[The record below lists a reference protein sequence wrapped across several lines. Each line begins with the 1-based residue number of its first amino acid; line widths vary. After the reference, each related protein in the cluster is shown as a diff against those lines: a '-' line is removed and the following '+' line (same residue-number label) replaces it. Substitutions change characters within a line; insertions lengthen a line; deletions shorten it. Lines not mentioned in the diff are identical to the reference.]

1 MTERGSGMKIMH
13 LADLHIGKTL
23 GDFDLYEDQEYIL
36 NQILEKIEENKVD
49 AVVIAGDVYDKSV
62 PSEKAVELLNDF
74 IRKLAEQKVHTYLI
88 SGNHDSDERLDFG
101 SSLFDTCGI
110 HISSKFDG
118 RMKEYI
124 LKDEFG
130 EVHFYL
136 LPFVKASQVRYY
148 YPDAKIESYDD
159 AVRTVIA
166 GSQIDRTKRNVL
178 VTHQFV
184 AGKSD
189 DDTKLAGSE
198 GVTAQTVGLV
208 EKISYSSMQDF
219 DYVALGHIHSPQRV
233 GSDRIRYAGAPLKY
247 SLSEVGNPKSV
258 PLITLGE
265 KKGDSY
271 EPKIELIPLTPM
283 RDVKHHEG
291 TKDDLLAKQNEWNK
305 DDFFY
310 FTLTDEEIIKNA
322 MGIFQQTYPHTVKI
336 DYHNSYTRSLEQ
348 IEVSDYTKH
357 KSFDELIGEFYKLA
371 YECEMNEDER
381 ELMRL
386 VAGEAG
392 VIHEA
397 D

>member
-1 MTERGSGMKIMH
+1 MKIMH

-23 GDFDLYEDQEYIL
+23 GDFELYEDQEYIL
-36 NQILEKIEENKVD
+36 SQILEKIKENAVD
-49 AVVIAGDVYDKSV
+49 AVLIAGDVYDKSV
-62 PSEKAVELLNDF
+62 PSEKAVELLNEF
-74 IRKLAEQKVHTYLI
+74 IKKLAEQKVHTYLI

-110 HISSKFDG
+110 HISSKFEG
-118 RMKEYI
+118 GMKEYT
-124 LKDEFG
+124 LEDEFG

-148 YPDAKIESYDD
+148 YPNAKIESYDD
-159 AVRTVIA
+159 AVRAVIA
-166 GSQIDRTKRNVL
+166 DSQIDRTKRNVL
-178 VTHQFV
+178 VAHQFV

-189 DDTKLAGSE
+189 CDPELAGSE
-198 GVTAQTVGLV
+198 GVAAQTVGLV

-219 DYVALGHIHSPQRV
+219 DYVALGHIHSPQTV
-233 GSDRIRYAGAPLKY
+233 GSEHIRYAGSPLKY
-247 SLSEVGNPKSV
+247 SLSEVNNHKSV

-265 KKGDSY
+265 KKGDNY
-271 EPKIELIPLTPM
+271 EPEIELIPLIPM

-291 TKDDLLAKQNEWNK
+291 TKDELLAKQNEWNK

-310 FTLTDEEIIKNA
+310 FTLTDEEIVKNA

-336 DYHNSYTRSLEQ
+336 DYHNSQTKSLEQ
-348 IEVSDYTKH
+348 IQVFDYTEH

-371 YECEMNEDER
+371 YDREMNEDER

-392 VIHEA
+392 VTNEA